1 MTGVVREFAPES
13 VRAFVRA
20 FVRGRGKGAVSVAR
34 QRSGGRLPSS
44 LGARL
49 VRTAGVSALLTLSLV
64 LLGGV
69 LGLFAGESG
78 LGVVVLALAA
88 TVAVGSEALAAAAR
102 LVRPVPPH
110 RIRTALRDRE
120 QRTAFLPQRDPDAS
134 GRSRPRAP
142 GRSVPTAA

>member
-1 MTGVVREFAPES
+1 M
-13 VRAFVRA
+13 
-20 FVRGRGKGAVSVAR
+20 
-34 QRSGGRLPSS
+34 
-44 LGARL
+44 

-88 TVAVGSEALAAAAR
+88 ATIAVGSEALAAAAR